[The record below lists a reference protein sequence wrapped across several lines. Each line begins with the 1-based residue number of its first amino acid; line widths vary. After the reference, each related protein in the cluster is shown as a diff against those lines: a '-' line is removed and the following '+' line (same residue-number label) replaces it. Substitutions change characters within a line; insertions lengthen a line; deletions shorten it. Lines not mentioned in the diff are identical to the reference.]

1 MSVFGAL
8 FFRGIVIFVFC
19 LILGGTSFFITFNC
33 IKSYVKFDIKRQYS
47 KNGQVLKESV
57 KRKTAKELRYIRK
70 NIKELK

>member
-8 FFRGIVIFVFC
+8 FLRGIILFVLW

-47 KNGQVLKESV
+47 KKGQVLKECL